1 MIFLMKKILTH
12 LLAATILL
20 LGITSVAY
28 AAPASGCQPGQSTY
42 CNPIS
47 LPGADGTPIK
57 TIPEFLLALVDIVF
71 LFGMPIIV
79 LFIIYAG
86 FLFVTAGDNESQISK
101 ARTTIFWTLI
111 GAAVLIGA
119 KVIAMAIQTTVLSL
133 Q

>member
-1 MIFLMKKILTH
+1 MKKNLST
-12 LLAATILL
+12 LFVAALL
-20 LGITSVAY
+20 LFGVFTFVY
-28 AAPASGCQPGQSTY
+28 AQAGLY
-42 CNPIS
+42 ENPIKI
-47 LPGADGTPIK
+47 LDANGAK
-57 TIPEFLLALVDIVF
+57 VETIPQFLLLLVDLVF

-101 ARTTIFWTLI
+101 AKTTILWTLI

-133 Q
+133 A

>member
-1 MIFLMKKILTH
+1 MMKKILKH
-12 LLAATILL
+12 LPTAILL
-20 LGITSVAY
+20 LFGIFAFVY
-28 AAPASGCQPGQSTY
+28 AQTGLYENPITLTGASGGKIQ
-42 CNPIS
+42 
-47 LPGADGTPIK
+47 

-101 ARTTIFWTLI
+101 ARTTILWTLI

-119 KVIAMAIQTTVLSL
+119 KVIAMAIKTTVLGL
-133 Q
+133 A